1 MNNRKRRH
9 LIGAAFLSVAF
20 PVLTRAQNFS
30 FLRQSYDVVIA
41 GAGAAGLSAASE
53 AADAGARVAI
63 FEKAPEI
70 GGNTLI
76 SGGFFAAV
84 DLPRQKKQ
92 NIEDSVELFYQQT
105 FQFGGGAADPAL
117 VRHLV
122 ENATEALHWLESLGV
137 RFESDVIGLYGSHWQ
152 RVHVPVLPLGTGYIR
167 ALSAAALKRGVKI
180 CTSADVTD
188 LYFEKGRAAGVVV
201 KIAGKQE
208 IVHASRAVVIASGSF
223 ASNNKL
229 VAQHAPHLQGLTT
242 NNIPTTDGELMMAAH
257 RHGVALRDMDAVQ
270 CLPGCP
276 PNKKFR
282 VRFHNDVSRHIYVDA
297 RARRFIRE
305 DAARDDIRDAVL
317 ALPEKYGYLIVD
329 NNGFEAAGILTQ
341 KEVIL
346 AIEGGEAW
354 KASSIP
360 ALARKMGLDPQTL
373 KQTIAEYNLAVR
385 NGHDPLGKSPREL
398 KHELKQPPFW
408 ACYAGMTVHYTE
420 GGLVINDKAQCL
432 DSNAR
437 PIPGLFAAGAVTGG
451 VHGRNRLGG
460 NGLADAVVFGRTAGQ
475 NAAAEKN

>member
-1 MNNRKRRH
+1 MDNRKRRH
-9 LIGAAFLSVAF
+9 LIGATFLSATF
-20 PVLTRAQNFS
+20 PVLTQAQSFS
-30 FLRQSYDVVIA
+30 FLQQRYDVVIA
-41 GAGAAGLSAASE
+41 GAGAAGLSAAIE
-53 AADAGARVAI
+53 AADSGARVVI

-84 DLPRQKKQ
+84 DPLRQKRQ
-92 NIEDSVELFYQQT
+92 NIGDSVELFYQQT
-105 FQFGGGAADPAL
+105 FRFGGGIADPTL

-122 ENATEALHWLESLGV
+122 ENATDALHWLESLGV
-137 RFESDVIGLYGSHWQ
+137 RFEPEVIGLYGSHWQ

-180 CTSADVTD
+180 RTSANVTD
-188 LYFEKGRAAGVVV
+188 VYFENGRAAGVVV
-201 KIAGKQE
+201 EDTGKRE
-208 IVHASRAVVIASGSF
+208 IIHASVVIIASGSF
-223 ASNNKL
+223 AGNNKL
-229 VAQHAPHLQGLTT
+229 VAQHAPHLKGLTT
-242 NNIPTTDGELMMAAH
+242 NNIPTADGELMMAAH
-257 RHGVALRDMDAVQ
+257 RHGVALRDMDFVQ

-276 PNKKFR
+276 PNKRFR

-305 DAARDDIRDAVL
+305 DAAREQIRDAVL
-317 ALPEKYGYLIVD
+317 ALPERFGYLIVD
-329 NNGFEAAGILTQ
+329 NKGFEAAGILTQ

-354 KASSIP
+354 KASSIT

-373 KQTIAEYNLAVR
+373 EQTVADYNRAVR
-385 NGHDPLGKSPREL
+385 SGRDPLGKSPREL
-398 KHELKQPPFW
+398 KHELRQPPFW

-432 DSNAR
+432 DANAR

-460 NGLADAVVFGRTAGQ
+460 NGLADAVVFGRTAGR
-475 NAAAEKN
+475 NAATGGN